1 MSITLLNVRSPKW
14 KTIKTQRLDSD
25 GNVVN
30 DSDGNPILDVV
41 NDSDGNP
48 IMDVINDS
56 DGNPVRVIQ
65 CECQWSHLGDN
76 TQAWLP
82 FSANSNDTQQ
92 HGKDLYAALVNGDHG
107 AIAAE

>member
-1 MSITLLNVRSPKW
+1 MIITLINVRSPKW
-14 KTIKTQRLDSD
+14 KTLTKARVDSD
-25 GNVVN
+25 GNTVN
-30 DSDGNPILDVV
+30 DSDGNPIRDTL

-48 IMDVINDS
+48 IKVVD
-56 DGNPVRVIQ
+56 

-82 FSANSNDTQQ
+82 FSANKNDVTQ
-92 HGKDLYAALVNGDHG
+92 HGRDLYNALVNGDHG

>member
-1 MSITLLNVRSPKW
+1 MSITLIAVRNPQW
-14 KTIKTQRLDSD
+14 KTIKYERLDDD

-30 DSDGNPILDVV
+30 DA
-41 NDSDGNP
+41 DGNP
-48 IMDVINDS
+48 IMDIVNDA
-56 DGNPVRVIQ
+56 DGNPVKVID

-76 TQAWLP
+76 TQEWLP
-82 FSANSNDTQQ
+82 FTANPDDVAQ

>member
-1 MSITLLNVRSPKW
+1 MSITLIAVRNPQW
-14 KTIKTQRLDSD
+14 KTIKYERLDDD

-30 DSDGNPILDVV
+30 DADGNPI
-41 NDSDGNP
+41 
-48 IMDVINDS
+48 
-56 DGNPVRVIQ
+56 RVID

-76 TQAWLP
+76 TQEWLP
-82 FSANSNDTQQ
+82 FTANPDDVAQ

>member
-1 MSITLLNVRSPKW
+1 MSMTLIAVKNPKW
-14 KTIKTQRLDSD
+14 QTLKTQRKDSD

-30 DSDGNPILDVV
+30 DSDGNPILDIK
-41 NDSDGNP
+41 NDASGNP
-48 IMDVINDS
+48 MK
-56 DGNPVRVIQ
+56 VIQ

-76 TQAWLP
+76 TQDWLG
-82 FSANSNDTQQ
+82 FSADPNDVEQ

>member
-1 MSITLLNVRSPKW
+1 MSINLIAVRNPQW
-14 KTIKTQRLDSD
+14 KTIKTERLDDD

-30 DSDGNPILDVV
+30 DA
-41 NDSDGNP
+41 DGNP
-48 IMDVINDS
+48 IMDIVNDA
-56 DGNPVRVIQ
+56 DGNPVRVID

-92 HGKDLYAALVNGDHG
+92 HGRDLYAALVNGDHG